1 MSTFVDICA
10 LDDLEPERGV
20 GALLG
25 GTQIAVFR
33 LADGTV
39 RAVQQRDPYSG
50 ANVMSRGLVGTH
62 RVTLD
67 DGTERDVD
75 TVTTPMLKQVW
86 DVDTGT
92 PLGALDEGVGWVKT
106 IVFTQGG
113 ARLAYGGRDGSIRF
127 WDVPGA
133 SVDRRAGG
141 VGVAARPKAG

>member
-10 LDDLEPERGV
+10 LDDLDPERGA

-25 GTQIAVFR
+25 DTQVAVFR

-62 RVTLD
+62 RVTAD
-67 DGTERDVD
+67 DGAERDVN

-86 DVDTGT
+86 DVDTGEVLDAGGKDRR
-92 PLGALDEGVGWVKT
+92 PLT
-106 IVFTQGG
+106 VFAAQV
-113 ARLAYGGRDGSIRF
+113 RDGRVLVA
-127 WDVPGA
+127 DAPGA
-133 SVDRRAGG
+133 SA
-141 VGVAARPKAG
+141 PSP

>member
-10 LDDLEPERGV
+10 LDDLDPERGT

-25 GTQIAVFR
+25 DTQVAVFR

-62 RVTLD
+62 RVTGD
-67 DGTERDVD
+67 DGAVRDVD

-86 DVDTGT
+86 DVDTGEVLDAGGKDRR
-92 PLGALDEGVGWVKT
+92 PLAVFEAQVHEGRVLV
-106 IVFTQGG
+106 
-113 ARLAYGGRDGSIRF
+113 A
-127 WDVPGA
+127 DVPGG
-133 SVDRRAGG
+133 SAGT
-141 VGVAARPKAG
+141 R

>member
-10 LDDLEPERGV
+10 LDDLDPERGA

-25 GTQIAVFR
+25 DTQIAVFR

-62 RVTLD
+62 RVTGD
-67 DGTERDVD
+67 DGAERDVD

-86 DVDTGT
+86 DVDTGEVLDAGGKDRR
-92 PLGALDEGVGWVKT
+92 PLE
-106 IVFTQGG
+106 VFAAQV
-113 ARLAYGGRDGSIRF
+113 RDGR
-127 WDVPGA
+127 VLVAGTPTE
-133 SVDRRAGG
+133 RAP
-141 VGVAARPKAG
+141 APAR

>member
-1 MSTFVDICA
+1 MSTFVDLCA
-10 LDDLEPERGV
+10 LDDLDPERGA

-62 RVTLD
+62 RVTGD
-67 DGTERDVD
+67 DGAERDVN

-86 DVDTGT
+86 DVDTG
-92 PLGALDEGVGWVKT
+92 DV
-106 IVFTQGG
+106 IDGG
-113 ARLAYGGRDGSIRF
+113 A
-127 WDVPGA
+127 
-133 SVDRRAGG
+133 DRRPLAVYEARVVDGRVLVADVASRP
-141 VGVAARPKAG
+141 VGAPAT

>member
-25 GTQIAVFR
+25 GIQIAVFR

-86 DVDTGT
+86 DVDTGDVLDAGGKDRR
-92 PLGALDEGVGWVKT
+92 PLA
-106 IVFTQGG
+106 VF
-113 ARLAYGGRDGSIRF
+113 AAEVRDGRVLVA
-127 WDVPGA
+127 DVATSMREDGGTRDDV
-133 SVDRRAGG
+133 SGRAV
-141 VGVAARPKAG
+141 VG

>member
-10 LDDLEPERGV
+10 LDDLDPERGV

-25 GTQIAVFR
+25 DTQVAVFR

-62 RVTLD
+62 RVTGD
-67 DGTERDVD
+67 DGAERDVN

-86 DVDTGT
+86 DVDTGEVLDAGGKDLR
-92 PLGALDEGVGWVKT
+92 PLT
-106 IVFTQGG
+106 VFAAQV
-113 ARLAYGGRDGSIRF
+113 RDGRVLVA
-127 WDVPGA
+127 DAPGA
-133 SVDRRAGG
+133 SA
-141 VGVAARPKAG
+141 PSP

>member
-10 LDDLEPERGV
+10 LDDLDPERGA

-25 GTQIAVFR
+25 DTQVAVFR

-62 RVTLD
+62 RVTGD
-67 DGTERDVD
+67 DGVERDVD

-86 DVDTGT
+86 DVDTGEVLDAGGKDRR
-92 PLGALDEGVGWVKT
+92 PLT
-106 IVFTQGG
+106 VFAAQV
-113 ARLAYGGRDGSIRF
+113 RDGRVLVA
-127 WDVPGA
+127 DGPGA
-133 SVDRRAGG
+133 SA
-141 VGVAARPKAG
+141 PSP